1 MSFGQTQQ
9 FLHAKVRTLAAR
21 ARRLSELTPDAV
33 GIREQDCDFAPSA
46 LHFKAANQRLAKIDQ
61 AIATR
66 LKFLNHYRRT
76 AKPQQVLLY
85 AALVEREIDR
95 ARRAFGLFFE
105 VFSQRGSAFAPVLAA
120 HDLIASDCYQAAQ
133 KSGTSILAKSLVK
146 PLTYLEH
153 GYSPATMRR
162 GVTLVKLLGET
173 NPFPLI
179 RIPWD
184 RDNPWQAV
192 FLHEVSHNLQA
203 DLGLWQE
210 NKDAVQQRMLRAIGD
225 PGIISIYGRWHKE
238 IFADLAAV
246 LLGGPASVWGM
257 MDFLAH
263 PSPKVMTY
271 KPGGAHP
278 TGYLRVLVLAEML
291 RRMGFE
297 EESARVTKVW
307 KQLYRPAAGHRIPKR
322 LLSTSKQS
330 ITHIVDEVAY
340 QPRRNLAQ
348 RALADVIQFT
358 PEHERNIR
366 HGSEQLANGIVPKD
380 LPPRFLVSA
389 SRHALA
395 RGVSLP
401 KLSSLV
407 IRHLSSKAARK
418 RALRTTP
425 NIAAA

>member
-1 MSFGQTQQ
+1 MSVGQTQQ
-9 FLHAKVRTLAAR
+9 FLHAKVRTLTAR
-21 ARRLSELTPDAV
+21 ARRLSELTPASV
-33 GIREQDCDFAPSA
+33 GIREQDCGFAPSA
-46 LHFKAANQRLAKIDQ
+46 QHFRTANQRLTKIDQ
-61 AIATR
+61 AVEKR
-66 LKFLNHYRRT
+66 LKFLKRYQRT

-120 HDLIASDCYQAAQ
+120 HDLIASDCYQAVRQ
-133 KSGTSILAKSLVK
+133 SGPRILAESLVK

-210 NKDAVQQRMLRAIGD
+210 NKDAVQQRMLRAVGD
-225 PGIISIYGRWHKE
+225 PDIISIYGRWHKE
-238 IFADLAAV
+238 IFADLSAV
-246 LLGGPASVWGM
+246 LLGGPATVWGM

-263 PSPKVMTY
+263 PSSKVMTY
-271 KPGGAHP
+271 RPGGAHP
-278 TGYLRVLVLAEML
+278 TGYLRVFVLAEML

-307 KQLYRPAAGHRIPKR
+307 KRLYRPATGHRIPKR
-322 LLSTSKQS
+322 LLSTSQQS
-330 ITHIVDEVAY
+330 ITHIVDEIAY
-340 QPRRNLAQ
+340 QPRRSLAQ

-358 PEHERNIR
+358 PEHERLIR
-366 HGSEQLANGIVPKD
+366 NGSEQLARGTVPKD
-380 LPPRFLVSA
+380 LPPRFMVSA

-395 RGVSLP
+395 SGVSLP
-401 KLSSLV
+401 KLSNLV
-407 IRHLSSKAARK
+407 IRHLSQKVARK
-418 RALRTTP
+418 RANQSFPR
-425 NIAAA
+425 IAAA

>member
-1 MSFGQTQQ
+1 
-9 FLHAKVRTLAAR
+9 
-21 ARRLSELTPDAV
+21 
-33 GIREQDCDFAPSA
+33 
-46 LHFKAANQRLAKIDQ
+46 
-61 AIATR
+61 
-66 LKFLNHYRRT
+66 
-76 AKPQQVLLY
+76 
-85 AALVEREIDR
+85 
-95 ARRAFGLFFE
+95 
-105 VFSQRGSAFAPVLAA
+105 
-120 HDLIASDCYQAAQ
+120 
-133 KSGTSILAKSLVK
+133 
-146 PLTYLEH
+146 
-153 GYSPATMRR
+153 
-162 GVTLVKLLGET
+162 
-173 NPFPLI
+173 
-179 RIPWD
+179 
-184 RDNPWQAV
+184 
-192 FLHEVSHNLQA
+192 
-203 DLGLWQE
+203 
-210 NKDAVQQRMLRAIGD
+210 
-225 PGIISIYGRWHKE
+225 
-238 IFADLAAV
+238 
-246 LLGGPASVWGM
+246 
-257 MDFLAH
+257 
-263 PSPKVMTY
+263 MTY

-297 EESARVTKVW
+297 GESARVTKVW

>member
-1 MSFGQTQQ
+1 MSFEETQQ
-9 FLHAKVRTLAAR
+9 FLHAKVRTLTAR
-21 ARRLSELTPDAV
+21 ARRLSELTPEAV
-33 GIREQDCDFAPSA
+33 GIRKQDCDFAPSA
-46 LHFKAANQRLAKIDQ
+46 LHFKVANQRLAKIDQ

-66 LKFLNHYRRT
+66 LRFLKRHWRSAQPKQT
-76 AKPQQVLLY
+76 LLY

-120 HDLIASDCYQAAQ
+120 HDIIASDCYQAVRQ
-133 KSGTSILAKSLVK
+133 SGTRILGKNLTK

-210 NKDAVQQRMLRAIGD
+210 NKDAVQQRMLRAVGD
-225 PGIISIYGRWHKE
+225 PRITSVFGRWHKE

-263 PSPKVMTY
+263 PSPKVMTF

-278 TGYLRVLVLAEML
+278 TGYLRVFVLAEML
-291 RRMGFE
+291 KRMGFE
-297 EESARVTKVW
+297 EESHRVSKVW
-307 KQLYRPAAGHRIPKR
+307 NQLYRPAAGHRIPKR
-322 LLSTSKQS
+322 LLSTSQQT
-330 ITHIVDEVAY
+330 IPHIVDEIAY
-340 QPRRNLAQ
+340 QPRRGLAQ
-348 RALADVIQFT
+348 RSLADVIPFT
-358 PEHERNIR
+358 SEDERMIR
-366 HGSEQLANGIVPKD
+366 HGSKQLAKGIVPKN

-395 RGVSLP
+395 SGVSLP
-401 KLSSLV
+401 KLSNIV
-407 IRHLSSKAARK
+407 IRHLSSKVARK
-418 RALRTTP
+418 RVNQTIP
-425 NIAAA
+425 KIAAA